1 MSAFKDLD
9 QFIRM
14 GDLANYPAREE
25 KMLTLGNGK
34 TRRVCARQESK
45 GIIGVSEHTIYR
57 WIKAYKFPQ
66 PVLITAGIAAFKKSE
81 VVQWQAERAA
91 NLPLEAK
98 YLPADAEKA
107 PEQQETL
114 PVSAY
119 PG

>member
-14 GDLANYPAREE
+14 ADLANYPAREE
-25 KMLTLGNGK
+25 KMLTLGSGK
-34 TRRVCARQESK
+34 TRRVCARSESK
-45 GIIGVSEHTIYR
+45 GLIGVSEHTIYR
-57 WIKAYKFPQ
+57 WIKAHKFPQ

-81 VVQWQAERAA
+81 VVQWQAERAQ

-98 YLPADAEKA
+98 YLPATPDNV
-107 PEQQETL
+107 PGQQESL
-114 PVSAY
+114 PASAT